1 MPCRSAMNE
10 KSIRLPD
17 ISRAIPVFP
26 LPDVVLFPHAHLPLH
41 IFEARYRRMIEDI
54 VEQQPRERLLAM
66 GTQMPEANAETL
78 GEPPVFNIVGLGRMV
93 DFNKLPDGRYLVI
106 LQGLGRAR
114 LVKEIENG
122 RPYREFVME
131 WVEETI
137 ASVASWRN
145 GLATELKALALHAL
159 REGGE
164 KFRQLI
170 TDENDLSALVDQIS
184 AYMPFSV
191 DFKLVQLANPNVLG
205 RTAHVIAELEARMSP
220 ARNKRIRVNDEPEV
234 N

>member
-1 MPCRSAMNE
+1 MNE

-17 ISRAIPVFP
+17 ISRAVPVFP
-26 LPDVVLFPHAHLPLH
+26 LPEVVLFPHAHLPLH
-41 IFEARYRRMIEDI
+41 IFEPRYRRMIED
-54 VEQQPRERLLAM
+54 VVALDPRDRLLGM
-66 GTQMPEANAETL
+66 GTVMDEAGDNTL
-78 GEPPVFNIVGLGRMV
+78 GDPPVFNIVGVGRVV
-93 DFNKLPDGRYLVI
+93 DSNKLPDGRYIVV
-106 LQGLGRAR
+106 LQGIGRAR
-114 LVKEIENG
+114 LVRELDNG
-122 RPYREFVME
+122 KPYREFMME

-164 KFRQLI
+164 KFRELI
-170 TDENDLSALVDQIS
+170 SNESDLSALVDQIS

>member
-1 MPCRSAMNE
+1 MNE

-17 ISRAIPVFP
+17 ISRAVPVFP
-26 LPDVVLFPHAHLPLH
+26 LPEVVLFPHAHLPLH
-41 IFEARYRRMIEDI
+41 IFEPRYRRMIED
-54 VEQQPRERLLAM
+54 VVALDPRDRLLGM
-66 GTQMPEANAETL
+66 GTVMDEAGDNTL
-78 GEPPVFNIVGLGRMV
+78 GDPPVFNIVGVGRVV
-93 DFNKLPDGRYLVI
+93 DSNKLPDGRYIVV
-106 LQGLGRAR
+106 LQGIGRAR
-114 LVKEIENG
+114 LVRELDNG
-122 RPYREFVME
+122 KPYREFMME

-159 REGGE
+159 RDGGE
-164 KFRQLI
+164 KFRELI
-170 TDENDLSALVDQIS
+170 SNESDLSALVDQIS

>member
-1 MPCRSAMNE
+1 MNE

-17 ISRAIPVFP
+17 ISSSVPVFP

-41 IFEARYRRMIEDI
+41 VFEPRYRKMVEDI
-54 VEQQPRERLLAM
+54 VEQPPRERLLAM
-66 GTQMPEANAETL
+66 GTLMGAADDNTL
-78 GEPPVFNIVGLGRMV
+78 GDPPIFNIVGVGRVV
-93 DFNKLPDGRYLVI
+93 DVNKLPDGRYIVV
-106 LQGLGRAR
+106 LQGIGRAR
-114 LVKEIENG
+114 LLRELDNG
-122 RPYREFVME
+122 RPYREFMLE

-164 KFRQLI
+164 KFRQMI
-170 TDENDLSALVDQIS
+170 TDESDLSALVDQIS

-191 DFKLVQLANPNVLG
+191 DFKLVQMANPNVLG
-205 RTAHVIAELEARMSP
+205 RTAHVIAELENRMTP
-220 ARNKRIRVNDEPEV
+220 ARGKRIRVNDEPEV

>member
-1 MPCRSAMNE
+1 MSD
-10 KSIRLPD
+10 KSVRLPD
-17 ISRAIPVFP
+17 ISRAVPVFP

-41 IFEARYRRMIEDI
+41 IFEPRYRQMIEH
-54 VEQQPRERLLAM
+54 VLNHEPRERLLAM
-66 GTQMPEANAETL
+66 GTQMSEPAPDTL
-78 GEPPVFNIVGLGRMV
+78 GDPPVFNIVGVGRVV
-93 DFNKLPDGRYLVI
+93 DSNKLPDGRFIVV
-106 LQGLGRAR
+106 LQGVGRAR
-114 LVKEIENG
+114 LMRELESGK
-122 RPYREFVME
+122 PWREFTME

-164 KFRQLI
+164 KFREMI
-170 TDENDLSALVDQIS
+170 SNENDLSVLVDQIS

-205 RTAHVIAELEARMSP
+205 RTAHVIAELEARLTP
-220 ARNKRIRVNDEPEV
+220 TRGKRIRVNDEPEM

>member
-1 MPCRSAMNE
+1 MNE

-26 LPDVVLFPHAHLPLH
+26 LPEVVLFPHAHLPLH
-41 IFEARYRRMIEDI
+41 IFEARYRRMVEDI
-54 VEQQPRERLLAM
+54 VQHEPRERLLAM
-66 GTQMPEANAETL
+66 GTQLSEAGPETL
-78 GEPPVFNIVGLGRMV
+78 GDPPVFNIVGLGRMV

-106 LQGLGRAR
+106 LQGIGRAR
-114 LVKEIENG
+114 LVKEVENSK
-122 RPYREFVME
+122 PYREFVMD

-137 ASVASWRN
+137 ASLASWRN
-145 GLATELKALALHAL
+145 GLATELKALALHAV

-164 KFRQLI
+164 KFREMI
-170 TDENDLSALVDQIS
+170 SNENDLSALVDQIS

-191 DFKLVQLANPNVLG
+191 DFKLVQIANPNVLG
-205 RTAHVIAELEARMSP
+205 RTAHVISELESRMTP
-220 ARNKRIRVNDEPEV
+220 ARGKRIRVNDEPEV

>member
-1 MPCRSAMNE
+1 MNE

-17 ISRAIPVFP
+17 ISRAVPVFP
-26 LPDVVLFPHAHLPLH
+26 LPEVVLFPHAHLPLH
-41 IFEARYRRMIEDI
+41 IFEPRYRRMIED
-54 VEQQPRERLLAM
+54 VVTLDPRDRLLGM
-66 GTQMPEANAETL
+66 GTVMDEASDNTL
-78 GEPPVFNIVGLGRMV
+78 GDPPVFNIVGVGRVV
-93 DFNKLPDGRYLVI
+93 DSNKLPDGRYIVV
-106 LQGLGRAR
+106 LQGIGRAR
-114 LVKEIENG
+114 LVRELDNG
-122 RPYREFVME
+122 KPYREFMME

-164 KFRQLI
+164 KFRELI
-170 TDENDLSALVDQIS
+170 SNESDLSALVDQIS

>member
-1 MPCRSAMNE
+1 MNE

-17 ISRAIPVFP
+17 ISRAVPVFP
-26 LPDVVLFPHAHLPLH
+26 LPEVVLFPHAHLPLH
-41 IFEARYRRMIEDI
+41 IFEPRYRRMIED
-54 VEQQPRERLLAM
+54 VVTLDPRDRLLGM
-66 GTQMPEANAETL
+66 GTVMDEASDNTL
-78 GEPPVFNIVGLGRMV
+78 GDPPVFNIVGVGRVV
-93 DFNKLPDGRYLVI
+93 DSNKLPDGRYIVV
-106 LQGLGRAR
+106 LQGIGRAR
-114 LVKEIENG
+114 LVRELDNG
-122 RPYREFVME
+122 KPYREFMME

-164 KFRQLI
+164 TFRELI
-170 TDENDLSALVDQIS
+170 SNESDLSALVDQIS

>member
-1 MPCRSAMNE
+1 MNE

-26 LPDVVLFPHAHLPLH
+26 LPEVVLFPHAHLPLH
-41 IFEARYRRMIEDI
+41 IFESRYRRMIEDV
-54 VEQQPRERLLAM
+54 VEQDQRDRLLAM
-66 GTQMPEANAETL
+66 GTQMPEANTETL

-106 LQGLGRAR
+106 LQGIGRAR
-114 LVKEIENG
+114 LVEEVQSGK
-122 RPYREFVME
+122 PYREFVME

-137 ASVASWRN
+137 ASLASWRN
-145 GLATELKALALHAL
+145 GLATELKALALAAV
-159 REGGE
+159 RESGE
-164 KFRQLI
+164 KFREMI
-170 TDENDLSALVDQIS
+170 SNENDLSALVDQIS

-191 DFKLVQLANPNVLG
+191 DFKLVQMANPNVLG
-205 RTAHVIAELEARMSP
+205 RTAHVIAELENRMTP
-220 ARNKRIRVNDEPEV
+220 TRGKRIRVNDEPEV

>member
-1 MPCRSAMNE
+1 MNE

-17 ISRAIPVFP
+17 ISRAVPVFP
-26 LPDVVLFPHAHLPLH
+26 LPEVVLFPHAHLPLH
-41 IFEARYRRMIEDI
+41 IFEPRYRRMIED
-54 VEQQPRERLLAM
+54 VVALDPRDRLLGM
-66 GTQMPEANAETL
+66 GTVMDEAGDNTL
-78 GEPPVFNIVGLGRMV
+78 GDPPVFNIVGVGRVV
-93 DFNKLPDGRYLVI
+93 DSNKLPDGRYIVV
-106 LQGLGRAR
+106 LQGIGRAR
-114 LVKEIENG
+114 LVRELDNG
-122 RPYREFVME
+122 KPYREFMME

-164 KFRQLI
+164 KFRELI
-170 TDENDLSALVDQIS
+170 SNESDLSALVDQIS

-220 ARNKRIRVNDEPEV
+220 ARNKRIRVNDEHEV

>member
-1 MPCRSAMNE
+1 MNE

-17 ISRAIPVFP
+17 ISRSVPVFP

-41 IFEARYRRMIEDI
+41 IFEPRYRKMVEDI
-54 VEQQPRERLLAM
+54 VEQPPRDRLLAM
-66 GTQMPEANAETL
+66 GTLMETSDDRTL
-78 GEPPVFNIVGLGRMV
+78 GDPPVFNIVGVGRVV
-93 DFNKLPDGRYLVI
+93 DANKLPDGRYILV
-106 LQGLGRAR
+106 LQGIGRAR
-114 LVKEIENG
+114 LLRELDNG
-122 RPYREFVME
+122 KPYREFMLE

-164 KFRQLI
+164 KFREMI
-170 TDENDLSALVDQIS
+170 NNESDLSALVDQIS

>member
-1 MPCRSAMNE
+1 MNE

-26 LPDVVLFPHAHLPLH
+26 LPEVVLFPHAHLPLH
-41 IFEARYRRMIEDI
+41 IFEARYRRMVEDI
-54 VEQQPRERLLAM
+54 VQHEPRERLLAM
-66 GTQMPEANAETL
+66 GTQLAEAGPETL
-78 GEPPVFNIVGLGRMV
+78 GDPPVFNIVGLGRMV

-106 LQGLGRAR
+106 LQGIGRAR
-114 LVKEIENG
+114 LVKEVENSK
-122 RPYREFVME
+122 PYREFVMD

-137 ASVASWRN
+137 ASLASWRN
-145 GLATELKALALHAL
+145 GLATELKALALHAV

-164 KFRQLI
+164 KFREMI
-170 TDENDLSALVDQIS
+170 SNENDLSALVDQIS

-191 DFKLVQLANPNVLG
+191 DFKLVQIANPNVLG
-205 RTAHVIAELEARMSP
+205 RTAHVISELESRMTP
-220 ARNKRIRVNDEPEV
+220 ARGKRIRVNDEPEV

>member
-1 MPCRSAMNE
+1 MNE

-17 ISRAIPVFP
+17 ISRSVPVFP

-41 IFEARYRRMIEDI
+41 IFEPRYRKMVEDI
-54 VEQQPRERLLAM
+54 IEEPPRDRLLAM
-66 GTQMPEANAETL
+66 GTLMESADDRTL
-78 GEPPVFNIVGLGRMV
+78 GDPPVFNIVGVGRVV
-93 DFNKLPDGRYLVI
+93 DANKLPDGRYILV
-106 LQGLGRAR
+106 LQGIGRAR
-114 LVKEIENG
+114 LLRELDNG
-122 RPYREFVME
+122 KPYREFMLE

-164 KFRQLI
+164 KFRQMI
-170 TDENDLSALVDQIS
+170 TDESDLSALVDQIS

-191 DFKLVQLANPNVLG
+191 DFKLVQLSNPNVLG
-205 RTAHVIAELEARMSP
+205 RTAHVIAELEARMTP
-220 ARNKRIRVNDEPEV
+220 ARNKRIRVNDEPEL